1 MPDAWHFVKR
11 RTADP
16 DGGAVYVSGD
26 GRRYRRTGGDAL
38 RAEAEFQRHV
48 GALGYPVPRVLET
61 GVTADGDVFVVE
73 ESLGE
78 RTLHD
83 VALSTSDDSGA
94 LPDDV
99 VDTAA
104 RVGAMVL
111 RAQAAHPVAGGPEA
125 LRAWVREAG
134 WTGNVFAENPDLDTA
149 RVRAALDRAAGDLA
163 DVPLVCGH
171 LDYGLPNVLPAG
183 VIDWQHHGTV
193 PLGYDVA
200 PTLEIVPF
208 KGGTKGYAPSPAQRH
223 RYLAALDAAAGLPV
237 SAHLGPYL
245 LVKALFFLALMKPA
259 GARPADARPAD
270 ARATGKHLKWHYR
283 RHLFL
288 EGLAQYERTGTI
300 DPARFPT
307 LATFAARHDD
317 AGDPRP

>member
-1 MPDAWHFVKR
+1 MPELWHFVKR

-26 GRRYRRTGGDAL
+26 GLRYRRTGGDAL
-38 RAEAEFQRHV
+38 RAEAEFQCHV
-48 GALGYPVPRVLET
+48 STLGYPVPRVLET
-61 GVTADGDVFVVE
+61 GVTAEGQVFAVE

-78 RTLHD
+78 RSLHEAALTD
-83 VALSTSDDSGA
+83 ALSDA
-94 LPDDV
+94 L

-104 RVGAMVL
+104 RVGARLL
-111 RAQAAHPVAGGPEA
+111 RAQAAHPVAGGPEV

-149 RVRAALDRAAGDLA
+149 RMRAALDRAVGELAG
-163 DVPLVCGH
+163 VPLVRGH

-183 VIDWQHHGTV
+183 VIDWQHHGVV

-200 PTLEIVPF
+200 LALEIVPF
-208 KGGTKGYAPSPAQRH
+208 KGGAKGYAPSPDQRR

-237 SAHLGPYL
+237 SAHVGPYL

-259 GARPADARPAD
+259 DARP
-270 ARATGKHLKWHYR
+270 TGKHLKWHYR
-283 RHLFL
+283 RHLLL

-307 LATFAARHDD
+307 LAAFAARHGD